1 MQGQISRTNPVPL
14 YWQLAEIVKSQI
26 SMGVLHPGD
35 KLPTEEWFT
44 KNYNV
49 SRVTVRRAMQ
59 LLLDNG
65 VLTRKR
71 GESPS
76 IAYPRLNRQT
86 NRLTGLSEDLIAMG
100 HIPGSVTLCCET
112 TTAPID
118 IAAQL
123 NIQMGDPVFHLRR
136 LRFADEIPLAIHDC
150 YYPMSIC
157 DGILS
162 PAFHDKSI
170 YRYLELNGI
179 SLEHA
184 TQTVSACN
192 ASKEVAKLL
201 SVSAG
206 SALLHVERTSYS
218 ADNAAVEF
226 SDMLYNPA
234 RYDLRIE
241 LNR

>member
-44 KNYNV
+44 KNYNI
-49 SRVTVRRAMQ
+49 SRVTVRRAIQ

-65 VLTRKR
+65 ILTRKR
-71 GESPS
+71 GESPT
-76 IAYPRLNRQT
+76 IAYPRLSRQT
-86 NRLTGLSEDLIAMG
+86 NRLTSLSEDLIAMG
-100 HIPGSVTLCCET
+100 HIPGSVTLCCEN
-112 TTAPID
+112 TTAPMD
-118 IAAQL
+118 IAAHL

-136 LRFADEIPLAIHDC
+136 LRFADDLPLAIHDC
-150 YYPMSIC
+150 YYPMNIC
-157 DGILS
+157 EGVLD
-162 PAFHDKSI
+162 PTFHDKSI
-170 YRYLELNGI
+170 YHFLEASGI
-179 SLEHA
+179 PLEHA
-184 TQTVSACN
+184 TQIVTACN

-201 SVSAG
+201 SVSVG
-206 SALLHVERTSYS
+206 SALLHIERTSYS
-218 ADNAAVEF
+218 KGEVAVEF
-226 SDMLYNPA
+226 SDMLYNPV